1 MRMTI
6 VLPAKGTFEEFERSL
21 DNERMAAITER
32 LAREDVELYMPK
44 FDFAAGLDLATTLK
58 EIGMPDA
65 FDSGRANFSGIDGT
79 RKLHLSAAVHKA
91 SITVDEMG
99 TVAAAATRL
108 GFWLESMPTVVVINR
123 PFIFVIRDVESG
135 TILFMGRVL
144 DPSRK

>member
-1 MRMTI
+1 
-6 VLPAKGTFEEFERSL
+6 
-21 DNERMAAITER
+21 
-32 LAREDVELYMPK
+32 MPK

-79 RKLHLSAAVHKA
+79 RKLYLSAAVHNA

-99 TVAAAATRL
+99 TIAAAATGL
-108 GFWLESMPTVVVINR
+108 GFGVESMPTEVVVDR

-135 TILFMGRVL
+135 TTLFVGRVM
-144 DPSRK
+144 DPSTG